1 MTAGRGIA
9 RAGGMVVTVLIL
21 ALLHFAQ
28 WTGTPATLTVAVN
41 RLLSAD
47 NEVTMPQFD
56 VAFFK
61 VLAANDTSSAPG
73 HQGGIVVP
81 KDLAYFFPRLP
92 EASPERPTVDVPIR
106 AELWKEGDYLGSVV
120 TRFQHQ
126 TWGGSRNPERR
137 LTSNLGAIRDIAR
150 AGDILLFQRSL
161 EEDGKV
167 RITLTRQGSSLFVDL
182 WPLLKGR
189 RWGALSD
196 VPATNSQLAD
206 GEKAVADSSSAP
218 FRLFKAETE
227 RLESRVRRIARER
240 AFRLSVLQNFDMT
253 CAFTGRMMIAPGGA
267 HGLDAAHIVPVSSRG
282 TDDVRNGLAISKELH
297 WAFDR
302 GLVAVRDGRVAVAS
316 AIMKD
321 ERNAYLQSFS
331 GKLLQGPTL
340 LKASL
345 SPEALNWHYENVFL
359 G

>member
-1 MTAGRGIA
+1 
-9 RAGGMVVTVLIL
+9 MVVTVLIL
-21 ALLHFAQ
+21 ALLHVAQ
-28 WTGTPATLTVAVN
+28 WTGAPATLTVGVN
-41 RLLSAD
+41 RVLSAD

-61 VLAANDTSSAPG
+61 MLAANDTSSAPG
-73 HQGGIVVP
+73 HQGGIVIP
-81 KDLAYFFPRLP
+81 KDLADFFPRLP
-92 EASPERPTVDVPIR
+92 EASPEKPTVDVPIR

-126 TWGGSRNPERR
+126 TWGGSRTPERR
-137 LTSNLGAIRDIAR
+137 LTSNLGVIRDIAS

-167 RITLTRQGSSLFVDL
+167 KITLIRQASPLFADL
-182 WPLLKGR
+182 GPLLKGR

-196 VPATNSQLAD
+196 VPATNSQLAE
-206 GEKAVADSSSAP
+206 GEKEVADSSSAP
-218 FRLFKAETE
+218 FKLFKAVTE
-227 RLESRVRRIARER
+227 RLESRITRIARER
-240 AFRLSVLQNFDMT
+240 AFRLSVLENFGMT
-253 CAFTGRMMIAPGGA
+253 CAFTGRMMITPGGA
-267 HGLDAAHIVPVSSRG
+267 NGLDAAHIVPISSRG
-282 TDDVRNGLAISKELH
+282 TDDMRNGLAISKELH

-316 AIMKD
+316 GIMKD

-331 GKLLQGPTL
+331 GKLLQGLPM
-340 LKASL
+340 LKTSL
-345 SPEALNWHYENVFL
+345 SPEALNWHYDNVFL